1 MVARGGEV
9 ITSVATSWTVG
20 AWTGVNSANPVFATL
35 QAVVVVV
42 MVIVMLGVMVIVM
55 LVEEMNLCTEH

>member
-42 MVIVMLGVMVIVM
+42 VMVIVM
-55 LVEEMNLCTEH
+55 LVVEMNLCTEH

>member
-20 AWTGVNSANPVFATL
+20 AWSGVNSANPVFATL
-35 QAVVVVV
+35 QAVVVV
-42 MVIVMLGVMVIVM
+42 MVIVM
-55 LVEEMNLCTEH
+55 LVVEMNLCTEH